1 MSLKEIKET
10 LIDLYL
16 GIKIRKTKDIDYITD
31 DYMKEEHNN
40 LNKLSIL
47 DIINYISNSIEILSE
62 LKAQEKYDQKV
73 IEDERRENYYNYE
86 DEEDTNG
93 LKLYEGM
100 LIKAE
105 SDIRNHIRVR
115 LIYNKFVKFQIEQ
128 ELKIHIEDLEND
140 LEMIINKYN
149 NLVNNYNL
157 LKNKKNEPS
166 RNIKN
171 DLNNINSNNL
181 SKNINNK
188 NEKESK
194 LFPGNHSIGKNS
206 NKVKIN
212 KKNIL
217 NKKKISIMENNNNIN
232 CFDNDYIIHLRKENE
247 KLKRIIIKYECSRG
261 KSINYNNSIKNTNI
275 LKERTNLFK
284 NKMSD
289 RKKRPTSNNN
299 SKEHSYLANYF
310 SNKIKPNRN
319 IINDKSLF
327 MNQTY
332 YSIKKKLNDSSINE
346 NHCTIKKKKKLS
358 NLNNDNQAYNT
369 ISSLNNEYFNDN
381 NNNNSSIKK
390 NRTCFHSINKNGK
403 NRRMMNKLK
412 VKCKDFLLNNK
423 VNTKIN
429 ISKEKNKNKFTP
441 KNIIKNK
448 GSFLSHSNN
457 NLYKIKN
464 RLKSLKILDLE
475 LNSININKDS
485 KNNTVSDY
493 FFKNH
498 NKNTNQNKS
507 NRLNTDL
514 NVKNKKLIHRNTD
527 IKINNKLRLI
537 KEFKTEKDILD
548 KKERSKNILNIEN
561 YSKNNKITINKKN
574 ILSKKSKINL
584 VSSSN
589 VNKNINMKS
598 NNEENDKMK
607 SNQIVNNSLKNKYR
621 LDNNLNGC
629 LSSININKK
638 DKNEKKLF
646 LNHIKRK
653 TPFIENSFI
662 KNNPTKNSN
671 TISNINNF
679 NNCNYIYLLNNG
691 EKYIKTNK
699 QLKI

>member
-16 GIKIRKTKDIDYITD
+16 GIKIRKTNDIENINDN
-31 DYMKEEHNN
+31 YMKEEKNN
-40 LNKLSIL
+40 LNKLSIM

-62 LKAQEKYDQKV
+62 LKAQEKYEQKV
-73 IEDERRENYYNYE
+73 LEDEKREKYYNYE
-86 DEEDTNG
+86 NEEDANG

-115 LIYNKFVKFQIEQ
+115 LIYIKFVKFQIEQ
-128 ELKIHIEDLEND
+128 ELKIHVEDLNND
-140 LEMIINKYN
+140 LELIINKYN
-149 NLVNNYNL
+149 NLVKNYNL
-157 LKNKKNEPS
+157 LKNKKNETS

-171 DLNNINSNNL
+171 DLNNNNSNNL
-181 SKNINNK
+181 SKNKNNK
-188 NEKESK
+188 NEKDSK
-194 LFPGNHSIGKNS
+194 VCPGNNSIGKNS

-212 KKNIL
+212 KQNLL
-217 NKKKISIMENNNNIN
+217 NKKNISIIENSNNIN
-232 CFDNDYIIHLRKENE
+232 CFDNDYISHLRKENE

-261 KSINYNNSIKNTNI
+261 KSINYNNSRKSVNI
-275 LKERTNLFK
+275 LKERSNLFK

-299 SKEHSYLANYF
+299 SKEHSYFANYF

-327 MNQTY
+327 MNQTN
-332 YSIKKKLNDSSINE
+332 YSVKKKLNDSIINE
-346 NHCTIKKKKKLS
+346 NHYSIKKVKKLS

-369 ISSLNNEYFNDN
+369 ISSLNNEYLNDN
-381 NNNNSSIKK
+381 NHNNSSIKK

-423 VNTKIN
+423 TNTKTN
-429 ISKEKNKNKFTP
+429 ISKEKNKSKFTP

-448 GSFLSHSNN
+448 VSFFSHSNN

-485 KNNTVSDY
+485 KNNTASDY

-498 NKNTNQNKS
+498 NKNNNQNKS
-507 NRLNTDL
+507 NRLNTDF

-527 IKINNKLRLI
+527 IKMTNKLRLI
-537 KEFKTEKDILD
+537 KEFKTEKDNLD
-548 KKERSKNILNIEN
+548 KKEKSKNILNIEY
-561 YSKNNKITINKKN
+561 YSKNNKIIINKKN
-574 ILSKKSKINL
+574 LLSKKSKNNL
-584 VSSSN
+584 VSSIN
-589 VNKNINMKS
+589 INKNIKN

-607 SNQIVNNSLKNKYR
+607 CNQIINSNLKNKYR

-638 DKNEKKLF
+638 DKNEKILF

-662 KNNPTKNSN
+662 KNNPTKNNN
-671 TISNINNF
+671 TISNISNF